1 MYRYRRIAKASLAAS
16 AAALY
21 LDENG
26 LLQPWRWVTHTLH
39 LPGAGKAPNALQ
51 VHVRVKARPPPIGCT
66 EWPAGRV
73 LLQWAVNEVPPT
85 GATVLEF
92 GAGVG
97 VTALGLA
104 LRSGI
109 LQGKGIKQE
118 EKECPTR
125 IVATDI
131 CEASLENLRANAAAN
146 GIAVRSVA
154 LDSSSPK
161 SQASLTVGVWDAVGG
176 DKALERLR
184 DDIGID
190 PCALTHVIGGDI
202 MYHGFDSMA
211 AEASRG
217 LVSTLAALLHAN
229 PQINVTLLLVDRF
242 SGSAVAAVSQVLLLC
257 APCILSITMDST
269 LLP

>member
-1 MYRYRRIAKASLAAS
+1 MYRYRRIAQASLAAS

-21 LDENG
+21 IDENS

-39 LPGAGKAPNALQ
+39 MPGAGKTPNALQ
-51 VHVRVKARPPPIGCT
+51 VHVRVKAKPPPIGCT

-104 LRSGI
+104 LRSG
-109 LQGKGIKQE
+109 KGIEEQ

-146 GIAVRSVA
+146 GIAVCSVA
-154 LDSSSPK
+154 LDSSSPQ
-161 SQASLTVGVWDAVGG
+161 SHASLTVGVWDAVGG
-176 DKALERLR
+176 NKALERLR

-211 AEASRG
+211 AEASQG

-242 SGSAVAAVSQVLLLC
+242 SGSTVAAVSQVLLLC
-257 APCILSITMDST
+257 APCMLSITMEST